1 MGLFDFLKV
10 TVTEKSTA
18 PRYDAKV
25 VIDGKQYAV
34 ANLGITSVTVTKA
47 SSLKKGQKVSFDLS
61 LKDPKESLAFKGA
74 GIVAEAGG
82 EAKITYTLS
91 EQNRMAVAR
100 FLARY
105 MIAR

>member
-1 MGLFDFLKV
+1 MGMFDFLKV

-34 ANLGITSVTVTKA
+34 ANLGISSVTVSKGSA
-47 SSLKKGQKVSFDLS
+47 FKKGQKVNFDIS
-61 LKDPKESLAFKGA
+61 LKDPKESLAFKGS
-74 GIVAEAGG
+74 GVVAESGG
-82 EAKITYTLS
+82 EAKIAYNLS

-105 MIAR
+105 MISR

>member
-10 TVTEKSTA
+10 TVAEK
-18 PRYDAKV
+18 PKGLRYDAKV
-25 VIDGKQYAV
+25 TIDGKAYSV
-34 ANLGITSVTVTKA
+34 ANLGVSSVTVAKA
-47 SSLKKGQKVSFDLS
+47 AGLKKGQKVNFDLS
-61 LKDPKESLAFKGA
+61 LKDPKESLAFQGA
-74 GIVAEAGG
+74 GVVAEAGA
-82 EAKITYTLS
+82 EAKISYNLS